1 MKGKRWGGREKGG
14 GVSGTEKPRGPYKRL
29 TPAVGRVFLSI
40 FSIVLGAM
48 STVPHFIPFPGR
60 QF

>member
-1 MKGKRWGGREKGG
+1 MGREGKGR

-40 FSIVLGAM
+40 FSIVLGAV
-48 STVPHFIPFPGR
+48 STVQFIPFPGR